1 MAEEKNYFE
10 HHPQNV
16 FQRLVCNKAKSENNL
31 FLEIENFKPV
41 INPVSEEIDF
51 NINMGSNRPRWERLY
66 NLQDDKKQQ
75 IEQILKEK
83 ELESVQID
91 EE

>member
-1 MAEEKNYFE
+1 LKII
-10 HHPQNV
+10 
-16 FQRLVCNKAKSENNL
+16 NN
-31 FLEIENFKPV
+31 EAHDFKPL

-66 NLQDDKKQQ
+66 SLQDDKKQQ
-75 IEQILKEK
+75 IEQILREK
-83 ELESVQID
+83 ELEKIQVD